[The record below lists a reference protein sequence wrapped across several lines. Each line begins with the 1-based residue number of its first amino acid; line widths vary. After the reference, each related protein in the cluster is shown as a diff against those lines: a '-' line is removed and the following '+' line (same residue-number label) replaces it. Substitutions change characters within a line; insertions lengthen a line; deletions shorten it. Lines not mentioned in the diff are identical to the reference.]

1 MGCYLKIGF
10 NALVLEGMFLDHAG
24 AQNPDVDLKSIQAS
38 SS

>member
-24 AQNPDVDLKSIQAS
+24 AQNPDVDLKYS
-38 SS
+38 S